1 MHSDSGS
8 SHVKDKRHIERHQ
21 LHYYLQVYNKIT
33 DKPLGYIVNISL
45 HGMMLVSTAPLLTH
59 AMFELELR
67 PPNAINGKRRIE
79 FEALSHWCKPDLA
92 PNCFD
97 TGFSFT
103 KPSEE
108 LHKVVEALSEYFSFT
123 DASNVGTR

>member
-1 MHSDSGS
+1 MDTRAGS
-8 SHVKDKRHIERHQ
+8 SKLKDKRLIQRHQ

-45 HGMMLVSTAPLLTH
+45 HGMMLVSSAPLLTH
-59 AMFELELR
+59 AMFELEIRL
-67 PPNAINGKRRIE
+67 PNAINGKRRID
-79 FEALSHWCKPDLA
+79 FEALSHWCKPDVE

-108 LHKVVEALSEYFSFT
+108 LKQIVEALSDYFSFT
-123 DASNVGTR
+123 DSNNVNTG

>member
-1 MHSDSGS
+1 MDAR
-8 SHVKDKRHIERHQ
+8 VLKEQRLIQRHQ
-21 LHYYLQVYNKIT
+21 LQYYLQVFNRIT

-45 HGMMLVSTAPLLTH
+45 HGMMLVSKAPLLTH
-59 AMFELELR
+59 AMFELELKV
-67 PPNAINGKRRIE
+67 PNAINGKRHIT
-79 FEALSHWCKPDLA
+79 FEALSHWCKPDVE

-108 LHKVVEALSEYFSFT
+108 LKNVVEALTEYFSFSSSQ
-123 DASNVGTR
+123 DIRTR